1 MHADPQEVGHPP
13 SPSHRRPT
21 LEDAERAAAGPEGP
35 DDFVYLYL
43 GEGLGC
49 AVVADGEVRRGWG
62 GLAGEIAHVLT
73 RGPGGRAVAFT
84 DVFADLRLRH
94 QDSTAVDVD
103 RLLSAVD
110 TDGDSADGTLAAPVE
125 AVCGVVSA
133 LVAVTDPQL
142 VVVGGAWGIHPA
154 VLQAVSDRAAGLP
167 RRVPLRAAQVTTR
180 RGSGPRG
187 GRLP

>member
-1 MHADPQEVGHPP
+1 MEGVDRRAVVLDPAHPVVHADPQEVGHPP

-21 LEDAERAAAGPEGP
+21 LEDAERAAAGPEGL

-84 DVFADLRLRH
+84 DVFATR
-94 QDSTAVDVD
+94 
-103 RLLSAVD
+103 
-110 TDGDSADGTLAAPVE
+110 GCGTR
-125 AVCGVVSA
+125 
-133 LVAVTDPQL
+133 T
-142 VVVGGAWGIHPA
+142 
-154 VLQAVSDRAAGLP
+154 P
-167 RRVPLRAAQVTTR
+167 RRWTWTACCPPWTPTATVRTGLWPPWPRRSAAWSR
-180 RGSGPRG
+180 PSSR
-187 GRLP
+187 